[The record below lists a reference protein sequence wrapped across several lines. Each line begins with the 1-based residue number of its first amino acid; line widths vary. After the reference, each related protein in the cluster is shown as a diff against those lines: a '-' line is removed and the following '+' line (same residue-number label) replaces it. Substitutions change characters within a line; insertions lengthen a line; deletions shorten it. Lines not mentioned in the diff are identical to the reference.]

1 MKLYKLVSVIVL
13 ALLGLMPTQGSAAT
27 LGDIDGNGE
36 VNVSDVTA
44 LINHILNTATYDS
57 TLCDIDGN
65 GEVNV
70 TDVTALINILLRK

>member
-44 LINHILNTATYDS
+44 LVNQILGTA
-57 TLCDIDGN
+57 
-65 GEVNV
+65 VRQRH
-70 TDVTALINILLRK
+70 LRCEYRRQY